1 LADEKKIEILLV
13 QILVIIQT
21 GNQTSSLKSTSKMSR
36 RNTMTTNAPRKPCC
50 KVCKDSGKS
59 ESEYSSHWP
68 KDSDGKTVCPT
79 LLAQDCRYC
88 GDAGHTVKYC
98 KVLERDNANKEK
110 RQKQEERVRRT
121 QAHEA
126 ASKPNSIAAPTSGR
140 FALLMDDDSDE
151 SPRRTQKKAPVPQ
164 KEEFP
169 ALGGSWAR
177 RPVAAPM
184 ANVSFAEM
192 AIKPKE
198 IALAEKQTRETRAE
212 EERLGRAIATGM
224 VIIERGSQGVVMTA
238 PPKTAAQIAREKHNY
253 DCFKGRDGL
262 GWADAEDSE
271 DEYESDM
278 AAVER
283 YTDCDREDA
292 W

>member
-1 LADEKKIEILLV
+1 
-13 QILVIIQT
+13 
-21 GNQTSSLKSTSKMSR
+21 MSH
-36 RNTMTTNAPRKPCC
+36 RNTNVVRKPCC

-110 RQKQEERVRRT
+110 RQKQEDRKKRA

-126 ASKPNSIAAPTSGR
+126 VSKPKSLASPATGR
-140 FALLMDDDSDE
+140 FALLMNDDSDE
-151 SPRRTQKKAPVPQ
+151 SPRSPRRAQKKALAPQ

-169 ALGGSWAR
+169 TLGGSWAR

-184 ANVSFAEM
+184 ASVSFMEM
-192 AIKPKE
+192 AVKPKE

-238 PPKTAAQIAREKHNY
+238 PPKTAAQIAREKFNS
-253 DCFKGRDGL
+253 DCFNGRNGL
-262 GWADAEDSE
+262 GWADAEDSD
-271 DEYESDM
+271 DEEEQ
-278 AAVER
+278 VQ
-283 YTDCDREDA
+283 EDA

>member
-1 LADEKKIEILLV
+1 MKKKIEILLRK
-13 QILVIIQT
+13 LPFIIKQSKAK
-21 GNQTSSLKSTSKMSR
+21 QTSSFKSSIKMSH
-36 RNTMTTNAPRKPCC
+36 RNTIVRKPCC

-110 RQKQEERVRRT
+110 RQKQEDRVRRT

-126 ASKPNSIAAPTSGR
+126 VSKPKSLASPATSR

-151 SPRRTQKKAPVPQ
+151 SPRRAEKKAPAPM

-169 ALGGSWAR
+169 ALGRSWTT
-177 RPVAAPM
+177 RPTAAAPV

-192 AIKPKE
+192 AVKPKE
-198 IALAEKQTRETRAE
+198 IALAEKQTRD

-238 PPKTAAQIAREKHNY
+238 PPKTDAQIAREKFNK
-253 DCFKGRDGL
+253 DCFNCKNGL
-262 GWADAEDSE
+262 GWGDAESSDEEE
-271 DEYESDM
+271 DDVQYQ
-278 AAVER
+278 
-283 YTDCDREDA
+283 EDA

>member
-1 LADEKKIEILLV
+1 MKKKIEILLHKLPFITQHRKANIKF
-13 QILVIIQT
+13 QISSVI
-21 GNQTSSLKSTSKMSR
+21 KMSR
-36 RNTMTTNAPRKPCC
+36 RNTNVVRKPCC

-79 LLAQDCRYC
+79 LLAQECRYC
-88 GDAGHTVKYC
+88 GESGHTVKYC
-98 KVLERDNANKEK
+98 KVLERDNAMMAK
-110 RQKQEERVRRT
+110 RERQVERV
-121 QAHEA
+121 QKHVE
-126 ASKPNSIAAPTSGR
+126 SKKPAAPVAPAVTGR

-151 SPRRTQKKAPVPQ
+151 SPRHTQKKAPV

-169 ALGGSWAR
+169 ALGGSWSR

-184 ANVSFAEM
+184 ANVSFVEM
-192 AIKPKE
+192 AVKSKE
-198 IALAEKQTRETRAE
+198 VALSEKKTRETRAE

-238 PPKTAAQIAREKHNY
+238 PPKTAAQIARDKFNS
-253 DCFKGRDGL
+253 DCFNGRNGL
-262 GWADAEDSE
+262 GWADVEDSDDE
-271 DEYESDM
+271 DDGVQYQ
-278 AAVER
+278 
-283 YTDCDREDA
+283 EDA

>member
-1 LADEKKIEILLV
+1 
-13 QILVIIQT
+13 
-21 GNQTSSLKSTSKMSR
+21 MSH
-36 RNTMTTNAPRKPCC
+36 RNTNVVRKPCC

-126 ASKPNSIAAPTSGR
+126 VSKPQSVAPLATSR

-151 SPRRTQKKAPVPQ
+151 SPRRAQKKAPAPM

-169 ALGGSWAR
+169 ALGGSWAK
-177 RPVAAPM
+177 RPAAAPV
-184 ANVSFAEM
+184 ANVSFMEM
-192 AIKPKE
+192 AVKPKE
-198 IALAEKQTRETRAE
+198 VALAEKQTRD

-238 PPKTAAQIAREKHNY
+238 PPKTAAQIAREKFNS
-253 DCFKGRDGL
+253 DCFNGRNGL
-262 GWADAEDSE
+262 GWADVEDSD

>member
-1 LADEKKIEILLV
+1 LVEILL
-13 QILVIIQT
+13 IIQT
-21 GNQTSSLKSTSKMSR
+21 GKQTSSLFKMSH
-36 RNTMTTNAPRKPCC
+36 RNTKPTNVVRKPCC

-98 KVLERDNANKEK
+98 KVLERDNAIKEK
-110 RQKQEERVRRT
+110 RQKQEERVRRI
-121 QAHEA
+121 QAHEV
-126 ASKPNSIAAPTSGR
+126 ASKPKSLAAVATTGR
-140 FALLMDDDSDE
+140 FAMLMDDDSDE
-151 SPRRTQKKAPVPQ
+151 SPRSPKRAEKKAPAPQ

-169 ALGGSWAR
+169 ALGRSWTT
-177 RPVAAPM
+177 RPTAAALVA
-184 ANVSFAEM
+184 NVVSFAEM

-198 IALAEKQTRETRAE
+198 VALSEKKTRD

-238 PPKTAAQIAREKHNY
+238 PPKTAAQIAREKFNA
-253 DCFKGRDGL
+253 DCFKCRDGL
-262 GWADAEDSE
+262 SWADAESSDEE
-271 DEYESDM
+271 DNYEQYESN
-278 AAVER
+278 
-283 YTDCDREDA
+283 DA

>member
-1 LADEKKIEILLV
+1 
-13 QILVIIQT
+13 
-21 GNQTSSLKSTSKMSR
+21 MSH
-36 RNTMTTNAPRKPCC
+36 RNTIVRKPCC

-88 GDAGHTVKYC
+88 GESGHTVKYC
-98 KVLERDNANKEK
+98 KVLERDNAMRAK
-110 RQKQEERVRRT
+110 RERQVERV
-121 QAHEA
+121 QKHVE
-126 ASKPNSIAAPTSGR
+126 SKKPAAPVAPVVAGR

-151 SPRRTQKKAPVPQ
+151 SPRRTQKKAPV

-177 RPVAAPM
+177 SPVVAPL
-184 ANVSFAEM
+184 ANVSFVKM
-192 AIKPKE
+192 VVKPT
-198 IALAEKQTRETRAE
+198 ALSEKKTRAE

-238 PPKTAAQIAREKHNY
+238 PPKTAAQIAREKFNS
-253 DCFKGRDGL
+253 DCFNGRNGL
-262 GWADAEDSE
+262 GWADVEDSDD
-271 DEYESDM
+271 DEEEQ
-278 AAVER
+278 VQ
-283 YTDCDREDA
+283 EDA

>member
-1 LADEKKIEILLV
+1 
-13 QILVIIQT
+13 
-21 GNQTSSLKSTSKMSR
+21 MSH
-36 RNTMTTNAPRKPCC
+36 RNTNVVRKPCC

-98 KVLERDNANKEK
+98 KVLERDNAVRANRE
-110 RQKQEERVRRT
+110 RLVERVQKQA

-126 ASKPNSIAAPTSGR
+126 VSKPQRVAPLATSR

-151 SPRRTQKKAPVPQ
+151 SPRSPKRAQKKAPAPL

-184 ANVSFAEM
+184 ASVSFMEM
-192 AIKPKE
+192 AVKPKE
-198 IALAEKQTRETRAE
+198 IALAEKQTRD

-238 PPKTAAQIAREKHNY
+238 PPKTAAQIAREKFNS
-253 DCFKGRDGL
+253 DCFNGRNGL
-262 GWADAEDSE
+262 GWADVEDSDE
-271 DEYESDM
+271 DDDM
-278 AAVER
+278 AAVDR
-283 YTDCDREDA
+283 YTDRDREDA

>member
-1 LADEKKIEILLV
+1 MAT
-13 QILVIIQT
+13 QRAP
-21 GNQTSSLKSTSKMSR
+21 SR
-36 RNTMTTNAPRKPCC
+36 VRTT
-50 KVCKDSGKS
+50 
-59 ESEYSSHWP
+59 
-68 KDSDGKTVCPT
+68 
-79 LLAQDCRYC
+79 AQDAVFKWKGMDRK
-88 GDAGHTVKYC
+88 GQPMKGELRA
-98 KVLERDNANKEK
+98 
-110 RQKQEERVRRT
+110 
-121 QAHEA
+121 
-126 ASKPNSIAAPTSGR
+126 TS
-140 FALLMDDDSDE
+140 E
-151 SPRRTQKKAPVPQ
+151 
-164 KEEFP
+164 
-169 ALGGSWAR
+169 
-177 RPVAAPM
+177 VAAREALRRQGIRPSAVSKELFSM
-184 ANVSFAEM
+184 AQG
-192 AIKPKE
+192 IKPKE